1 MHKIILTLPLI
12 AAVSACATQDQNTIA
27 GTLGGAAVGYAL
39 DDNDRGRGALVGAAA
54 GAIAGNQ
61 LVRPTSPGSR
71 NCIYQNPDGS
81 RYTAACP

>member
-1 MHKIILTLPLI
+1 MKKYLVILPLVG
-12 AAVSACATQDQNTIA
+12 AVSACATQDQSTIA
-27 GTLGGAAVGYAL
+27 GTLGGAAAGYAL

-54 GAIAGNQ
+54 GAIAGNYIG
-61 LVRPTSPGSR
+61 RNASG

>member
-1 MHKIILTLPLI
+1 MRKIVLTLPLI
-12 AAVSACATQDQNTIA
+12 AAVAACATQDQNTIA
-27 GTLGGAAVGYAL
+27 GTLGGAAAGYAL

-61 LVRPTSPGSR
+61 LVRPTGTNSR
-71 NCIYQNPDGS
+71 NCTYQNPDGS

>member
-1 MHKIILTLPLI
+1 MHKIFLTLPLI

-27 GTLGGAAVGYAL
+27 GTLGGAAAGYAL

-54 GAIAGNQ
+54 GAIAGNY
-61 LVRPTSPGSR
+61 LGRTAGG
-71 NCIYQNPDGS
+71 NCVYQNADGS